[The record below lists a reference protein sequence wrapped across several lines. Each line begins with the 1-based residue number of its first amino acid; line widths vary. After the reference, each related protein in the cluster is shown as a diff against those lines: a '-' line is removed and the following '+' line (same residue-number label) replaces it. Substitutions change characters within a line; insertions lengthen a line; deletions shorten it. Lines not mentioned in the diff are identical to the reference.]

1 MFNPPIIDALE
12 FYCKLIQTPLEKKDG
27 VITLEPTNI
36 YYGKQALYL
45 PLCNLK
51 SYFYSEIST
60 IKNSHPRQYGYGIVL
75 AEWLEEDNLF

>member
-60 IKNSHPRQYGYGIVL
+60 YNKKFATPTLWIWNCLS
-75 AEWLEEDNLF
+75 